1 MRELFRFLL
10 RQRDNLLFIGLMV
23 VALTMLVNGNMHQ
36 RAQVISSSRTAIGNI
51 YQWRSDVTEFASL
64 RKVNR
69 ELAEALARERAK
81 VVPTTD
87 SAAAPRIDST
97 FGPGFR
103 YTTAQVINSTSHKER
118 NFLTLD
124 RGSDAGVHADQ
135 GVMGPHGIV
144 GVVRETS
151 PRFALVVSVL
161 NPDFS
166 TSVKLARTG
175 HYGLF
180 KWDTHDPTTASMT
193 DVAKHVPV
201 QVGDT
206 VVTRGGDG
214 IFPAGLPV
222 GRVVH
227 VENDPSS
234 NFHTIL
240 IKLDE
245 DLTSSG
251 YVHVIEDL
259 HRPERDS
266 LQAKTTAP

>member
-1 MRELFRFLL
+1 MRDLFRFLL

-23 VALTMLVNGNMHQ
+23 VALTWLVNGNMHQ
-36 RAQVISSSRTAIGNI
+36 RAQVISSSRSAIGNI
-51 YQWRSDVTEFASL
+51 YQWRSDLTEFASL
-64 RKVNR
+64 RTVNR
-69 ELAEALARERAK
+69 ELAEALAHEREAARMAHPP
-81 VVPTTD
+81 VD
-87 SAAAPRIDST
+87 SLVGDS
-97 FGPGFR
+97 GLPAQYR
-103 YTTAQVINSTSHKER
+103 YLTAQVINSTVHKER

-124 RGSDAGVHADQ
+124 RGSNGGVFADR
-135 GVMGPHGIV
+135 GVVGPRGIV

-151 PRFALVVSVL
+151 ARYALVVSVL

-201 QVGDT
+201 EVGDT

-214 IFPAGLPV
+214 IFPPGVPV
-222 GRVVH
+222 GRVEH

-234 NFHTIL
+234 NFHTIIL
-240 IKLDE
+240 RLDE

-251 YVHVIEDL
+251 YVHVIEDV

-266 LQAKTTAP
+266 LEAKTMAP